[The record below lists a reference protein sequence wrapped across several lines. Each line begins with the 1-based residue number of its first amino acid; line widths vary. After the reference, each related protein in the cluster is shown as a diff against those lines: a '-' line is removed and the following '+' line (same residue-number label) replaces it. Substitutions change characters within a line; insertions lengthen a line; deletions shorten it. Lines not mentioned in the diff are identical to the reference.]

1 MAQMMAH
8 CYCIDM
14 LVGSKLNCKYQTC
27 FLRSPLYSNM
37 NMLVEEDTLSYLGIL
52 VLHHMVPVDHW
63 RYIDREVEIR
73 YYCKYPS
80 YRSIPKCRGRNMEA
94 VLDIL
99 VE

>member
-1 MAQMMAH
+1 MAQMLVH

-14 LVGSKLNCKYQTC
+14 LAGLKWNCKCQMC
-27 FLRSPLYSNM
+27 FLRSPLYLNT
-37 NMLVEEDTLSYLGIL
+37 NMLVEEGTLSYLGTL

-63 RYIDREVEIR
+63 RYIDREVESR

-80 YRSIPKCRGRNMEA
+80 YRSIPQCPGRNTEA